1 MPAEKCRPTVFT
13 RTRAKEETVNADSSY
28 ETIVIGG
35 GQAGLSVGYHLA
47 KRNVEFVI
55 LDENERVGDAW
66 RERWDSLRLFT
77 PAGFNGLPGMPFD
90 APKWSFPTKD
100 EMADYL
106 EAYAERFSLTVRTG
120 VRVQSV
126 AQAEDRFLVSM
137 GDERLEARNVVVA
150 TGAHRVPKLPPFAV
164 ELDPRIVQLH
174 TAGYRSPSQLRDG
187 DVLVVGAGNS
197 GAEIAYELAET
208 HRCLL
213 AGTSNGELPVPHGS
227 RRSRMMFRA
236 IRFFGHHVLRTDTRI
251 GRKVGFK
258 VAAKGPPLIRRRE
271 TDLAA
276 AGIERVGRVAGV
288 QDGLPLLE
296 DGRVLDVA
304 NVVWCTGFRTD
315 FGLIDLPAFD
325 GDGRPLHERGV
336 VATVPGLYFAGLI
349 FQYSLTSDVLPNG
362 GRDADYVAQHIASRE
377 AKESKA
383 HQVDSSLRQPR
394 AERSPFRRGRET
406 IGAVDVD

>member
-1 MPAEKCRPTVFT
+1 
-13 RTRAKEETVNADSSY
+13 
-28 ETIVIGG
+28 
-35 GQAGLSVGYHLA
+35 
-47 KRNVEFVI
+47 
-55 LDENERVGDAW
+55 
-66 RERWDSLRLFT
+66 
-77 PAGFNGLPGMPFD
+77 
-90 APKWSFPTKD
+90 
-100 EMADYL
+100 
-106 EAYAERFSLTVRTG
+106 
-120 VRVQSV
+120 
-126 AQAEDRFLVSM
+126 
-137 GDERLEARNVVVA
+137 
-150 TGAHRVPKLPPFAV
+150 
-164 ELDPRIVQLH
+164 
-174 TAGYRSPSQLRDG
+174 
-187 DVLVVGAGNS
+187 
-197 GAEIAYELAET
+197 
-208 HRCLL
+208 L

-251 GRKVGFK
+251 GRKLGFK
-258 VAAKGPPLIRRRE
+258 VAAKGPPLIRRKE

-276 AGIERVGRVAGV
+276 AGIERFGRVAGV